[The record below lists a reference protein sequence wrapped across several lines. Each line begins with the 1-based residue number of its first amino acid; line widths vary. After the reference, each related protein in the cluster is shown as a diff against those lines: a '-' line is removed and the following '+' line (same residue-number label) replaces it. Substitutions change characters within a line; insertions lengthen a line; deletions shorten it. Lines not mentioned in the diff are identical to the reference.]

1 MCVFSEMFDVKLY
14 WNVTDSNERE
24 FLMFSDL
31 FIFNHGK
38 HQFESVLNITFWVL
52 FVDKSCWG
60 NIREYNSKYAVV
72 YMTIPEEGI

>member
-38 HQFESVLNITFWVL
+38 HQFESVLNITF
-52 FVDKSCWG
+52 
-60 NIREYNSKYAVV
+60 
-72 YMTIPEEGI
+72 